1 MSIKIFFEI
10 GHQANLMKTP
20 TPQGF
25 THNWELFVRGVDG
38 NDISLYVEKVVF
50 TLHDSFPK
58 PKRGECPKNSSPSV
72 DCTSAK
78 LRIFLS

>member
-1 MSIKIFFEI
+1 MSIKINFEI
-10 GHQANLMKTP
+10 GHKASLIQTP
-20 TPQGF
+20 HPHNF

-58 PKRGECPKNSSPSV
+58 PKRGK
-72 DCTSAK
+72 
-78 LRIFLS
+78 

>member
-10 GHQANLMKTP
+10 GHQANLLKTV

-58 PKRGECPKNSSPSV
+58 PKRGECSILP
-72 DCTSAK
+72 
-78 LRIFLS
+78 RFLM